1 MFLFVVVVGAWHT
14 SVMEVETS
22 RAWLDQTQ
30 TIFHVIVSVCVCLLF
45 ILFFVLCTDFNNS
58 NIIYIFFK
66 KLYSSSKS
74 IHSFVSPR

>member
-30 TIFHVIVSVCVCLLF
+30 TIFHVIVSVCV
-45 ILFFVLCTDFNNS
+45 
-58 NIIYIFFK
+58 
-66 KLYSSSKS
+66 
-74 IHSFVSPR
+74 FVSSLYFSSCYVLISTTLILYTFF